1 MLFTTPVFL
10 FLFLPVFA
18 TTYFL
23 TKNRFKNVV
32 LIIFSLLFYFWAE
45 PRFIF
50 VVLASLVADWLLGN
64 AIHRCTD
71 AHRRK
76 WLVGIFVVL
85 NVALLVY
92 FKYMNFF
99 VENANTLLSLARL
112 KTIQWSA
119 VALPLALSFIVFEK
133 ITYGVDIFRGI
144 GRPARTLPLYVLYS
158 LLFPK
163 LIAGPIVKY
172 HEIEAQLEQR
182 QVVVDDIL
190 AGTFRFALGLARKVW
205 VADTLAIIADKA
217 FQIPV
222 SALSPRQAWIGLLCY
237 TFQIYFDFAGYSDM
251 AIGLARIAGFRLREN
266 FNFPYISTSFTEFWR
281 RWHISLSTW
290 IKEYLYFPLGGN
302 RAARS
307 RAYFNLCFCF
317 FISGLWHGARWSFV
331 VWGLY
336 HGLFLVLDKL
346 CWLRVIEKVP
356 RFLTMPLTFLLVML
370 GWVFFRAP
378 DLQHALSYLGTLFHV
393 TSWTDPRETVIF
405 YADNTVVFLLA
416 VAIVLSFLPAMLRAK
431 HRPEETVSTRT
442 WKSFPVAGPA
452 ATFVLLIAA
461 VLKVATAH
469 FEPFIYFRF

>member
-1 MLFTTPVFL
+1 VLFTTPVFL
-10 FLFLPVFA
+10 FLFLPVFL

-23 TKNRFKNVV
+23 TKNRFKNAV
-32 LIIFSLLFYFWAE
+32 LIVFSLVFYFWAE

-64 AIHRCTD
+64 AIHRSSD
-71 AHRRK
+71 ARRRK
-76 WLVGIFVVL
+76 RLVGLFVVL

-99 VENANTLLSLARL
+99 VDNANTLLSFAGL
-112 KTIQWSA
+112 KPIHWTA
-119 VALPLALSFIVFEK
+119 VALPLALSFILFEK
-133 ITYGVDIFRGI
+133 ITYGVDIYRGI

-172 HEIEAQLEQR
+172 HEIEAQLEKR
-182 QVVVDDIL
+182 RVIIDDIL
-190 AGTFRFALGLARKVW
+190 AGAFRFALGLARKVW
-205 VADTLAIIADKA
+205 VADTLAVLADKA
-217 FQIPV
+217 FQMPAEV
-222 SALSPRQAWIGLLCY
+222 LSPRQAWIGLLCY

-302 RAARS
+302 RVSQS

-331 VWGLY
+331 IWGLY

-346 CWLRVIEKVP
+346 CWLRVVERIP
-356 RFLTMPLTFLLVML
+356 RSLTMPLTFLLVMI

-378 DLQHALSYLGTLFHV
+378 DLRHALSYIGTLFRLS
-393 TSWTDPRETVIF
+393 SWGDHREAIIF
-405 YADNTVVFLLA
+405 YADNTVIFLLS
-416 VAIVLSFLPAMLRAK
+416 VAMMSSFLPLIIR
-431 HRPEETVSTRT
+431 RNWRRESTLAIGAANHL
-442 WKSFPVAGPA
+442 SPAGIV
-452 ATFVLLIAA
+452 ATFALLATG